1 MASTR
6 SIVLQGNTSNAQ
18 REALRQQALTEI
30 ALLDTPP
37 EREFDA
43 LAQLAQRMLGTG
55 MSSIT
60 LIDPERQ
67 WFKARCGPL
76 AAETPRAQA
85 FCPVVFETEE
95 PLTVADARLDPRF
108 ATSPFVTSA
117 PKIRYYAG
125 VPVRVRRSD
134 GDAITIGTLC
144 VLDEQPREPTSTD
157 LEVLAELACIAEAL
171 IEARAVALRAAE
183 AAEERRLAVDG
194 LERERRQFKQAERMA
209 DMGSYRYDIEKQT
222 TSWSDGVFAIHELP
236 VSSGVPTG
244 EIMNFFPETDRA
256 LFRAA
261 VGRVLD
267 TGEPFEMDADFVTAK
282 GNARRVRCSCE
293 IELVKGRPVALIGLI
308 QDITE
313 RHGLEK
319 RLRHQARTDD
329 LTQLANRAEFHRVL
343 DGRLREARSSD
354 VDVAVLVIDLDG
366 FKSVNDRLGHATGD
380 DVLRRVAERLR
391 APCYAGCF
399 PARLGGDEFAILA
412 PAACDRAHLTAMVQR
427 LLHDLE
433 IVVDG
438 QGQIARVTGTI
449 GLAWSREAGQDRDLL
464 LRHADAALY
473 AAKRRQKG
481 TAQAYSTDPD
491 QRAAQIHGASALELA
506 PNRRL

>member
-1 MASTR
+1 M
-6 SIVLQGNTSNAQ
+6 LQGTGSNTQ
-18 REALRQQALTEI
+18 REALRQQALIEI

-43 LAQLAQRMLGTG
+43 LAKLAQRMLGTG

-85 FCPVVFETEE
+85 FCPVVFETEA
-95 PLTVADARLDPRF
+95 PLIVADAKLDRRF
-108 ATSPFVTSA
+108 EASPFVTGA
-117 PKIRYYAG
+117 PNIRYYAG
-125 VPVRVRRSD
+125 VPVRVRRAD
-134 GDAITIGTLC
+134 GDTITIGTLC
-144 VLDEQPREPTSTD
+144 VLDERPREPTAAD
-157 LEVLAELACIAEAL
+157 LEVLTELACLAEAL

-183 AAEERRLAVDG
+183 NAEERRVAVEG

-209 DMGSYRYDIEKQT
+209 DMGSYRYDIEKQS

-236 VSSGVPTG
+236 VSGGVPTG

-261 VGRVLD
+261 VERVLD
-267 TGEPFEMDADFVTAK
+267 TGEPFEMGADFVTAK

-293 IELVKGRPVALIGLI
+293 IELAKGKPVALVGLI

-313 RHGLEK
+313 RHGLEE
-319 RLRHQARTDD
+319 RLRHRARTDD

-343 DGRLREARSSD
+343 DARLREARASD
-354 VDVAVLVIDLDG
+354 VDVAVLLIDLDG
-366 FKSVNDRLGHATGD
+366 FKGVNDRLGHAAGD

-391 APCYAGCF
+391 ASSYTGCL

-412 PAACDRAHLTAMVQR
+412 PAACDGARLSAIVQR

-433 IVVDG
+433 IIVDG
-438 QGQIARVTGTI
+438 QSQIARVTGTI
-449 GLAWSREAGQDRDLL
+449 GLAWSREAGQDRDVL

-473 AAKRRQKG
+473 AAKRAQKG
-481 TAQAYSTDPD
+481 TAQSYSVQVGQAT
-491 QRAAQIHGASALELA
+491 AQGRRVSASKLA
-506 PNRRL
+506 PK